1 MIIGPH
7 ALVSERGWD
16 SAQDSGVIR
25 SVYVG
30 GNTRTVDSVWA
41 RRALSEGLRRGTRTS
56 VTWIGARV

>member
-41 RRALSEGLRRGTRTS
+41 RRALSEGLRRGPERQ
-56 VTWIGARV
+56 